1 MNDMSRTLAEDVA
14 APVRAAEPAAAR
26 REVAFGPLRLLLPYL
41 KRYRGRVVLAVIAL
55 LVAALATLAVPIA
68 VRRMIDFGF
77 TERGPELLDN
87 YFLVLIG
94 VAAVL
99 ALASAARFYLVTTLG
114 ERIVTDLRDEVFA
127 HLTTLSPAFFDQ
139 RQSGELLSRLTSDTT
154 QIKAAV
160 GAAVSIALRNIVLFV
175 GAAIMMVVTSPR
187 LSGFVLVAIPAIV
200 LPLVAFGR
208 AVRRRSRLAQDALA
222 DASAYAAEQIGA
234 MRLVQAFTNEK
245 FATAR
250 FMQAAGK
257 AYRAAR
263 SATLARAFLTAIV
276 IFLVF
281 ASVVMVL
288 WVGAQ
293 DVLDKQMTPGRLS
306 QFVLFAVFAGGAL
319 AELSQIWGEL
329 TAAAGATERLFEIL
343 NTKPAIKEPMLPAVL
358 PQPPRGEV
366 SFLMVRFCYPSRP
379 EHVALEDVSFT
390 VKPGEKVAIVGPS
403 GAGKSTI
410 FHLLL
415 RFYDPTE
422 GAVTF
427 DGVELINVDPAALRR
442 RIALVPQEPVIF
454 AASVRDNIR
463 LGRPDAKDADIEAAA
478 EAAAIADF
486 IQRLPNGFDTQL
498 GERGVT
504 LSGGERQRIAIARA
518 ILRQAPLLLLDEATS
533 SLDSQNEALVSDALS
548 RLMQDRT
555 TLVIAHRLSTVQS
568 CDRILV
574 LDRGRIVEE
583 GTHEH
588 LLEQGGLY
596 ARLAKLQ
603 FQSE

>member
-1 MNDMSRTLAEDVA
+1 MNDMSGTIARDVV
-14 APVRAAEPAAAR
+14 APVHAAERVAPR
-26 REVAFGPLRLLLPYL
+26 RDVSFGPLRLLFPYVR
-41 KRYRGRVVLAVIAL
+41 RYRGRVILAVIAL
-55 LVAALATLAVPIA
+55 LVAALATLAVPLA

-77 TERGPELLDN
+77 TERGPELIDD
-87 YFLVLIG
+87 YFSVLIG

-99 ALASAARFYLVTTLG
+99 ALASATRFYLVTTLG

-127 HLTTLSPAFFDQ
+127 HLTTLSPAFYDQ
-139 RQSGELLSRLTSDTT
+139 RQSGELLSRLTADTT

-160 GAAVSIALRNIVLFV
+160 GASVSIALRNIVLFI
-175 GAAIMMVVTSPR
+175 GAAVMMVVTSPR

-208 AVRRRSRLAQDALA
+208 AVRRRSRMAQDALA

-245 FATAR
+245 FAAAR

-263 SATLARAFLTAIV
+263 AATAARALLTAIV

-293 DVLDKQMTPGRLS
+293 DVLDKQMTPGRLG

-343 NTKPAIKEPMLPAVL
+343 NTQPAIREPLLPAVL

-410 FHLLL
+410 FHLIL

-427 DGVELINVDPAALRR
+427 DGVELVNVDPAALRR

-486 IQRLPNGFDTQL
+486 IRRLPNGFDTQL

-533 SLDSQNEALVSDALS
+533 SLDSQNEALVSEALS

-555 TLVIAHRLSTVQS
+555 TLVIAHRLATVQS

-596 ARLAKLQ
+596 ARLARLQ